1 MRLICPLGRG
11 NVPRRYSSCPRV
23 YSCRGGI
30 LKNRIELQVW
40 VVQNKS
46 ATETTVG
53 PYGSVIVP
61 GVLLMTGRVRS
72 LVGEK
77 SDPSQCP
84 FMDRRNTRRWL
95 RVSN

>member
-1 MRLICPLGRG
+1 M
-11 NVPRRYSSCPRV
+11 
-23 YSCRGGI
+23 
-30 LKNRIELQVW
+30 
-40 VVQNKS
+40 VQNKS

-61 GVLLMTGRVRS
+61 GVLLMTDRVRS

>member
-1 MRLICPLGRG
+1 MCQGGTAAVI
-11 NVPRRYSSCPRV
+11 VSIAVKAAYSN
-23 YSCRGGI
+23 G
-30 LKNRIELQVW
+30 IELQVW

-46 ATETTVG
+46 AAETTVG

-61 GVLLMTGRVRS
+61 GVPLMTGGVRS

-84 FMDRRNTRRWL
+84 F
-95 RVSN
+95 